1 MTRSVVSGMFRRA
14 RLRRREPVRI
24 FPCDMCPHCRQHAPI
39 VYRGVVPHCTA
50 CGRVR
55 APFTTRSV
63 NLAGRPA
70 AVGGTVANVLG
81 WVVLGVGGALALGLG
96 LLFSLL
102 TPTAGLAVGITL
114 GIIALTL
121 GLVLVLSGRKL
132 QRSGA
137 ADQKDTRRQAIYALA
152 GHRGGVLTVVDVSQ
166 ALGISPEEAD
176 VVLTDLAKTQ
186 PDQCVLELDEAGA
199 IYFRFGNA
207 PWTADS
213 RFRVGEPPPVQTRV
227 VGDVVEVVTTIDDVE
242 QAVRASR
249 SAR

>member
-1 MTRSVVSGMFRRA
+1 
-14 RLRRREPVRI
+14 
-24 FPCDMCPHCRQHAPI
+24 MCPHCRQYAPI

-70 AVGGTVANVLG
+70 AVGGTVAHVLG

-102 TPTAGLAVGITL
+102 TPTAGLAVGGTL
-114 GIIALTL
+114 AIIALTI
-121 GLVLVLSGRKL
+121 GLALVLSGRKL
-132 QRSGA
+132 QKSGA

-152 GHRGGVLTVVDVSQ
+152 GHRGGVLTVLDVAQ

-176 VVLTDLAKTQ
+176 VVMTDLAKTQ
-186 PDQCVLELDEAGA
+186 PDQCVLELDEGGS

-213 RFRVGEPPPVQTRV
+213 RFRVDAPKARV
-227 VGDVVEVVTTIDDVE
+227 VGDVVEVEPSIDDVE
-242 QAVRASR
+242 HAVRASR
-249 SAR
+249 SVR

>member
-1 MTRSVVSGMFRRA
+1 
-14 RLRRREPVRI
+14 
-24 FPCDMCPHCRQHAPI
+24 MCPHCRQYAPI

-96 LLFSLL
+96 LLFSLV
-102 TPTAGLAVGITL
+102 TPMFGVTVGVTL

-132 QRSGA
+132 QKSGA

-152 GHRGGVLTVVDVSQ
+152 GHRGGVLTVLDVAQ

-186 PDQCVLELDEAGA
+186 PDQCVLELDEGGS

-213 RFRVGEPPPVQTRV
+213 RFRVDAPKARV
-227 VGDVVEVVTTIDDVE
+227 VGDVVEVEPSIDDIE
-242 QAVRASR
+242 HAVRASR
-249 SAR
+249 SVR